1 MEQLNG
7 QLDEWSISYYT
18 GALEAMK
25 REFED
30 LKRSLNF
37 AMRTL
42 RWFECRFKQFETL
55 FKHLA
60 AGTWKPMATA
70 PTNGKPVLLKLSSGE
85 FVVARWENDRWE
97 VISEDVEL
105 KPIAWAE
112 PLE

>member
-18 GALEAMK
+18 GALKAMK
-25 REFED
+25 GEFED
-30 LKRSLNF
+30 LKRSLDF
-37 AMRTL
+37 AMQRL
-42 RWFECRFKQFETL
+42 RRFECRFEQFENL

-60 AGTWKPMATA
+60 AGTWKPVADA
-70 PTNGKPVLLKLSSGE
+70 PQNGKPVLFKLSNGE
-85 FVVARWENDRWE
+85 FVVARWENDRWK